1 MGRDITIGVT
11 NECQSCDLM
20 KLHTYKHDIIP
31 YCTLFKTF
39 LQFREY
45 ENDDWVVKPCYEC
58 MECSSGNTHYFNTGE
73 WRDENEEV

>member
-20 KLHTYKHDIIP
+20 KHKIYKSVPLP

-58 MECSSGNTHYFNTGE
+58 MECSNSNTHYFTTGE
-73 WRDENEEV
+73 WRDEN